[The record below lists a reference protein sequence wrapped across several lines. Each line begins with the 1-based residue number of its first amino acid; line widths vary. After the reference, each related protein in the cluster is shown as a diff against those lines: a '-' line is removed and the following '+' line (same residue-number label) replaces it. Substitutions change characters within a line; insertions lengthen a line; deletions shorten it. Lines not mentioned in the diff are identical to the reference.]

1 VPSLRR
7 RLDVD
12 QLENGNVKSLDT
24 NDLLGSVEISV
35 EEARTTNFDPA
46 IACAVVCCCVA
57 ATVCA
62 IGCVV
67 TQAN

>member
-1 VPSLRR
+1 M
-7 RLDVD
+7 
-12 QLENGNVKSLDT
+12 KSLDT

-62 IGCVV
+62 VGCVV